1 MMKVTKVT
9 SRTSIQHKKIYILK
23 TYKLKKQ
30 KQKHLIWNK
39 KYKKK
44 YMPNFCTLAVYFQLD
59 NIRQEIVSLKKFC
72 IWTMN
77 DKY

>member
-39 KYKKK
+39 NYKKK
-44 YMPNFCTLAVYFQLD
+44 YMPNFCTLAVYLS
-59 NIRQEIVSLKKFC
+59 IRQYSPGNCLSKK
-72 IWTMN
+72 ILYM
-77 DKY
+77 KYEW